1 MAFSGRERSRPENA
15 KHRGCA
21 IRDTRAILNRVL
33 DPVVRCHLVC
43 FQGERNARAVEVNDG
58 FVKKC
63 DNCIRPPLL
72 AMNSLRF

>member
-15 KHRGCA
+15 NTASMCIWA
-21 IRDTRAILNRVL
+21 ARAILNRVM
-33 DPVVRCHLVC
+33 DPVVRCHVVC
-43 FQGERNARAVEVNDG
+43 RRGERIARAVEVNDA